1 MNTATL
7 QPSAAR
13 AARPRAKRI
22 LIGTVGGQGGGVL
35 SDWLVHGLLN
45 AGWRATSIGLL
56 GLSQRAGTVT
66 YYCEAIPGQGKPPIT
81 SVFATPGDVDLLI
94 GQELLELGRL
104 VFGGFA
110 SPGCSI
116 IGNSTRYLTTMEKMP
131 AEGGIYDSAII
142 ARAVQELAPGRHHVV
157 DAQRL
162 VMEAGLPALTSNA
175 LLLGAAIA
183 SPAFDLPREPF
194 HDAIRKSEVSVK
206 ASIAAFDLGYDRV
219 KDGSLPQMMIEG
231 HTDVDGHELA
241 RQRRGRL
248 AAGQRKDYDHLLA
261 QAAQLYD
268 PSRGG
273 FKHMHRI
280 LAEALYRL
288 IDYQDSAYAA
298 DHLARVARMAQQPG
312 ADARLLEAY
321 AQHLAN
327 WMTYEDGARVA
338 QLKTR
343 PERFERI
350 RRDFGVTGQ
359 RYIVT
364 DYLVPDMEQILGG
377 LPAPLAAVIE
387 KIGRSV
393 HPGFDSLKF
402 PLRIKTS
409 GLVGYTLMRG
419 ISALRSLRRGSRR
432 YAHEQALLARWEA
445 GIVTQ
450 LKKQP
455 QLGWLAAEAGR
466 IVKGYGRVR
475 QDALAD
481 LWAFL
486 DEGLPRIE
494 RLAQAGGSVDV
505 LGGKALALLAREAA
519 SAPAMRAYLA
529 AEEQRSTVAG

>member
-1 MNTATL
+1 MNTATTTVSTATI
-7 QPSAAR
+7 SAD
-13 AARPRAKRI
+13 RPRAKRI

-66 YYCEAIPGQGKPPIT
+66 YYCEAIPGQGKTPIP

-110 SPGCSI
+110 SPTCSI

-131 AEGGIYDSAII
+131 AEGGIYDSSII
-142 ARAVQELAPGRHHVV
+142 ARAVAELAPDRHNVV

-162 VMEAGLPALTSNA
+162 VLEAGLPALTSNA

-194 HDAIRKSEVSVK
+194 HEAIRESEVNVK
-206 ASIAAFDLGYDRV
+206 ASIAAFDIGYNRV
-219 KDGSLPQMMIEG
+219 KDGTLPRMMVEG
-231 HTDVDGHELA
+231 QATVDGAELA
-241 RQRRGRL
+241 RQRQGRL
-248 AAGQRKDYDHLLA
+248 SEAQRKDYDRLLSHAALTYGPRMHL
-261 QAAQLYD
+261 
-268 PSRGG
+268 
-273 FKHMHRI
+273 I

-288 IDYQDSAYAA
+288 MDYQDTQYAE
-298 DHLARVARMAQQPG
+298 DFLARVAQMAKQPG
-312 ADARLLEAY
+312 ADANLVEAY
-321 AQHLAN
+321 AQHLSN

-350 RRDFGVTGQ
+350 KQDFGVTEGQ
-359 RYIVT
+359 RFVVT

-377 LPAPLAAVIE
+377 LPAPVASLVE
-387 KIGRSV
+387 KVGRLFKSD
-393 HPGFDSLKF
+393 FDTLKF
-402 PLRIKTS
+402 PIRMNTN
-409 GLVGYTLMRG
+409 GFFGYATMRG
-419 ISALRSLRRGSRR
+419 ISMLRCLRRSSRR
-432 YAHEQALLARWEA
+432 YGHEQALLARWEA
-445 GIVTQ
+445 AIVAN
-450 LKKQP
+450 LKKSP
-455 QLGWLAAEAGR
+455 QLGALAADAGR

-475 QDALAD
+475 TDALND
-481 LWAFL
+481 FWIFL

-494 RLAQAGGSVDV
+494 RLVKAGGNMDT
-505 LGGKALALLAREAA
+505 LGSKALALLAKEAG
-519 SAPAMRAYLA
+519 SAPAMRAFLD
-529 AEEQRSTVAG
+529 AEEQRIKPT

>member
-1 MNTATL
+1 MNLTAPL
-7 QPSAAR
+7 PSGAAP

-116 IGNSTRYLTTMEKMP
+116 IGNSARYLTTLEKMP

-194 HDAIRKSEVSVK
+194 HEAIRKSEVSVK
-206 ASIAAFDLGYDRV
+206 ASIAAFDLGYTRV

-231 HTDVDGHELA
+231 HTAVDGHELA

-248 AAGQRKDYDHLLA
+248 AAGQRTDYDHLLA
-261 QAAQLYD
+261 QAGQLYG
-268 PSRGG
+268 PR
-273 FKHMHRI
+273 MHRI

-312 ADARLLEAY
+312 ADANLLEAY

-359 RYIVT
+359 RYVVT

-377 LPAPLAAVIE
+377 LPAPLAGVIE
-387 KIGRSV
+387 RIGRLV
-393 HPGFDSLKF
+393 TPGFDRLKF
-402 PLRIKTS
+402 PLQVKTS
-409 GLVGYTLMRG
+409 GLVGYSLLRG
-419 ISALRSLRRGSRR
+419 IAALRGLRRGSRR

-445 GIVTQ
+445 GIVAQ
-450 LKKQP
+450 LAQHP
-455 QLGWLAAEAGR
+455 QLGWLAADAGR

-494 RLAQAGGSVDV
+494 RLAQAGGSIDV
-505 LGGKALALLAREAA
+505 LGSKALALLAKEAA

-529 AEEQRSTVAG
+529 AEEQRSKVSG

>member
-1 MNTATL
+1 MNTATTIAPAGATAL
-7 QPSAAR
+7 SS
-13 AARPRAKRI
+13 RPRAKRI

-66 YYCEAIPGQGKPPIT
+66 YYCEAIPGQGKTPIT

-110 SPGCSI
+110 SPTCSI

-131 AEGGIYDSAII
+131 AEGGIYDSGII
-142 ARAVQELAPGRHHVV
+142 ARAVAELAPDRHYVV

-194 HDAIRKSEVSVK
+194 HEAIRKSEVSVK

-219 KDGSLPQMMIEG
+219 KDGTLPRMMVEG
-231 HTDVDGHELA
+231 HVTEDGAELA

-248 AAGQRKDYDHLLA
+248 PEGQRKAFDDLLA
-261 QAAQLYD
+261 QSAKRYGD
-268 PSRGG
+268 
-273 FKHMHRI
+273 KMHLV

-288 IDYQDSAYAA
+288 MDYQDVAYAEE
-298 DHLARVARMAQQPG
+298 HLARIARMAQQKG
-312 ADARLLEAY
+312 ADSPDLLAAY

-343 PERFERI
+343 PERFARI
-350 RRDFGVTGQ
+350 RRDFGVKDQ
-359 RYIVT
+359 RYVVT

-377 LPAPLAAVIE
+377 LPRPIANLAE
-387 KIGRSV
+387 KIGRVVSAD
-393 HPGFDSLKF
+393 FDKLKF
-402 PLRIKTS
+402 PLRVKTS
-409 GLVGYTLMRG
+409 GFVGYSLMRG
-419 ISALRSLRRGSRR
+419 ISLLKGMRRSSRR
-432 YAHEQALLARWEA
+432 YAHEQTLLARWEA
-445 GIVTQ
+445 AIVAQ
-450 LKKQP
+450 AAKSP
-455 QLGWLAAEAGR
+455 QLGLLAADAGR

-475 QDALAD
+475 LDALTD
-481 LWAFL
+481 FWAFL

-494 RLAQAGGSVDV
+494 RLAQSSGGSIDV
-505 LGGKALALLAREAA
+505 LGSKALALLAKEAG
-519 SAPAMRAYLA
+519 SAPAMRAYLD
-529 AEEQRSTVAG
+529 AEEQRVRATA

>member
-1 MNTATL
+1 MDTTATTTA
-7 QPSAAR
+7 PESATTLAS
-13 AARPRAKRI
+13 RPRAKRI

-66 YYCEAIPGQGKPPIT
+66 YYCEAIPGHGKTPIT

-110 SPGCSI
+110 SPTCSI

-131 AEGGIYDSAII
+131 AEGGIYDSGII
-142 ARAVQELAPGRHHVV
+142 ARAVAELAPGRHHVV

-175 LLLGAAIA
+175 MLLGAAIA

-194 HDAIRKSEVSVK
+194 HEAIRESEVNVK

-219 KDGSLPQMMIEG
+219 KDGSLPRMMVEG
-231 HTDVDGHELA
+231 HATQDGAELA

-248 AAGQRKDYDHLLA
+248 PENQRKAYDDLLA
-261 QAAQLYD
+261 QAAKRYGD
-268 PSRGG
+268 
-273 FKHMHRI
+273 KMHLV

-288 IDYQDSAYAA
+288 IDYQDVAYAE
-298 DHLARVARMAQQPG
+298 DHLARVARMAQQKG
-312 ADARLLEAY
+312 ADSPDLLAAY

-327 WMTYEDGARVA
+327 WMTYEDAARVA

-343 PERFERI
+343 PERFARI
-350 RRDFGVTGQ
+350 RRDFGIKDQGYV
-359 RYIVT
+359 VT
-364 DYLVPDMEQILGG
+364 DYLVPDMEQMLGG
-377 LPAPLAAVIE
+377 MPRGVANFVE
-387 KIGRSV
+387 KIGRAFN
-393 HPGFDSLKF
+393 PEFDKLKF
-402 PLRIKTS
+402 PMRIKTS
-409 GLVGYTLMRG
+409 GFWGHSLMRG
-419 ISALRSLRRGSRR
+419 MSWLKGMRRGSRR
-432 YAHEQALLARWEA
+432 YAQEQELLARWA
-445 GIVTQ
+445 SAIVAQ
-450 LKKQP
+450 AAKHP
-455 QLGWLAAEAGR
+455 QLGLLAADAGR

-481 LWAFL
+481 LWSFL

-494 RLAQAGGSVDV
+494 RLMQAGGSVDV
-505 LGGKALALLAREAA
+505 LGSKALALLAKEAG
-519 SAPAMRAYLA
+519 SAPAMRAFLD
-529 AEEQRSTVAG
+529 AEEQRARA